1 VEAAFLL
8 KDGWKSRTGFTAK
21 LTNSKTR
28 RTSERSQGS
37 DMVDPD
43 YIIKITVETD
53 VDPSTLLD
61 IAHQFGA
68 FVKGHTSEEC
78 KVDEVEASVDEV
90 RR

>member
-1 VEAAFLL
+1 
-8 KDGWKSRTGFTAK
+8 
-21 LTNSKTR
+21 
-28 RTSERSQGS
+28 
-37 DMVDPD
+37 MVDPD